1 LSASRSTHKDVDFFV
16 VEVLEMDQELE
27 DLRRLVDCRAVL
39 EHAGW
44 TLDVRQSSL
53 NAAKYRGGQ
62 AQIVIVTHQGQGWF
76 DPLSDA
82 RGDVFALAQHL
93 WGGTL
98 GHARCAL
105 RPLAG
110 IAPVMRPGL
119 HTSQHPPAPVDAPKV
134 WAQARALVVGSQGW
148 VYLTEERGLPA
159 ATLDR
164 AVQAEVLREGIYGT
178 VWALHR
184 TAQDAPC
191 GWEMRGPHYKGFS
204 RGGGKALFWLG
215 ALASARRVAVAE
227 SAIDA
232 LSLATLEDWPPGTAY
247 LSTGGGFGSR
257 TAEVIRALVP
267 PGSRLVAATD
277 QDPGGEL
284 LAERLHGIARAS
296 CTGFGRL
303 RPKAKDWNAQLKGE

>member
-1 LSASRSTHKDVDFFV
+1 
-16 VEVLEMDQELE
+16 MDQELE

-44 TLDVRQSSL
+44 TLDARQSSV
-53 NAAKYRGGQ
+53 NCAKYRGGQ

-82 RGDVFALAQHL
+82 RGDVFALAQYL

-98 GHARCAL
+98 GHARRAL

-110 IAPVMRPGL
+110 IAPVMRPEL
-119 HTSQHPPAPVDAPKV
+119 HPGQHPPAPVDAPKV
-134 WAQARALVVGSQGW
+134 WAQAPRLVPGSQGW
-148 VYLTEERGLPA
+148 VYLTEQRGLPA

-164 AVQAEVLREGIYGT
+164 AVRAEVLREGIYGT

-191 GWEMRGPHYKGFS
+191 GWEMRGPHYKGFC

-232 LSLATLEDWPPGTAY
+232 LSLGTLEDWPPGTAY

-257 TAEVIRALVP
+257 TAEVIRALMP

-284 LAERLHGIARAS
+284 LAERLRGIARAS
-296 CTGFGRL
+296 CAGFGRL
-303 RPKAKDWNAQLKGE
+303 RPKAKDWNAQLNGG